1 MTNPYVEEISE
12 KKASLDVHWT
22 LFSLYQLLNH
32 DHHQGAGGMKK
43 GFHVDVVQE
52 HLEKEAEVGFQ
63 FRLISIQSLRK
74 EIVGEFSIF
83 PETQQ

>member
-1 MTNPYVEEISE
+1 MFSSIS
-12 KKASLDVHWT
+12 W
-22 LFSLYQLLNH
+22 LNYG
-32 DHHQGAGGMKK
+32 HHQGAGGMKK

-63 FRLISIQSLRK
+63 FWLISIQSLRK